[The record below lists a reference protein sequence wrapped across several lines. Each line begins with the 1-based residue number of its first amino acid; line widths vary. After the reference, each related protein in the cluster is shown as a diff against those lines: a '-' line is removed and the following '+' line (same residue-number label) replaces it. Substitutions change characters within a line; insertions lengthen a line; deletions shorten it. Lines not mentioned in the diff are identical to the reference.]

1 MSKQLKRWLK
11 DDFTKRLGDER
22 SVIVLRLSKFSVE
35 RANDLRTKLRGEGAR
50 MTVVKNRVARMAL
63 DELDM
68 KGAGELLAGMSAVAY
83 GGKDGAASVSRVIAE
98 WTKKNK
104 DGGISVLGGYVDGR
118 KLSAAE
124 IEVLATLPSRQ
135 QLLAM
140 IASAVSAPMQQIA
153 SQLNE
158 LLAGVAR
165 AVDAVRETKAHVD
178 ENRAG

>member
-11 DDFTKRLGDER
+11 DDLTKRLGAER
-22 SVIVLRLSKFSVE
+22 SVVVLKLHKFNVD

-50 MTVVKNRVARMAL
+50 MTVVKNRVARLAL
-63 DELDM
+63 TELDM
-68 KGAGELLAGMSAVAY
+68 KGAGELVSGMSAVAY
-83 GGKDGAASVSRVIAE
+83 GGTEGVVSVSRVVSE

-104 DGGISVLGGYVDGR
+104 DAGVSVLGGFVDGQ
-118 KLSAAE
+118 KITAAE
-124 IEVLATLPSRQ
+124 VEILAGLPNRM

-165 AVDAVRETKAHVD
+165 AVDAVRDSKEKA
-178 ENRAG
+178 G

>member
-11 DDFTKRLGDER
+11 DDFKKRLGDER
-22 SVIVLRLSKFSVE
+22 SIVVLKLDKFSVE
-35 RANDLRTKLRGEGAR
+35 RANDLRTRLRGEGAR
-50 MTVVKNRVARMAL
+50 MTVVKNSVTRMAFA
-63 DELDM
+63 ELDM
-68 KGAGELLAGMSAVAY
+68 QGAGDLVSGMSAVAF
-83 GGKDGAASVSRVIAE
+83 GGTDGVLTVSRVVSD

-104 DGGISVLGGYVDGR
+104 EGGVSILGGFMDGQR
-118 KLSAAE
+118 LSAAE
-124 IEVLATLPSRQ
+124 VETLATLPNRS

-165 AVDAVRETKAHVD
+165 AVDAVRETKAVD